1 MSFLYD
7 RTISITRAT
16 AQTGAGLQGYGG
28 DVEASETVIVSEIAA
43 GIQPRRIGQKNDPNL
58 PLDVTKAQWSIYF
71 RLAPGFDAT
80 TVQDR
85 DFVTDDLGRRFQ
97 VVSAYP
103 NPFGFM
109 LHCVRMEA

>member
-1 MSFLYD
+1 
-7 RTISITRAT
+7 
-16 AQTGAGLQGYGG
+16 
-28 DVEASETVIVSEIAA
+28 
-43 GIQPRRIGQKNDPNL
+43 
-58 PLDVTKAQWSIYF
+58 VTKAQWSIYF